1 MQEHH
6 VVLGAGQVGTVIA
19 RELLARG
26 KRVRQIRRTT
36 GQGRPGIEC
45 VSGDLS
51 DLSFAETA
59 TRGATVLYD
68 CVNPAYDRW
77 QQDLPGLH
85 AGVLHAAARSGAK
98 LVQLDNLYMYGAPD
112 GPMTEESAIAPQ
124 SRKGELRARLA
135 EATLAAARRGDVRV
149 AIARAS
155 DFYGPEFLRATMF
168 GPHFYDRVLA
178 GKSALCQG
186 DPDQPHSYSY
196 GPDAGLAMI
205 ALGEAQ
211 GDDVFGQVWHLP
223 VAPAET
229 TRAMMARFA
238 TALGREIRVRHLPDW
253 VLRTAGVFAP
263 VLREVAEMTYQ
274 WKKPFV
280 LDDSAWRAR
289 FGSAVAATP
298 LNEGVAATARW
309 ALDGLKAAA

>member
-6 VVLGAGQVGTVIA
+6 IVLGAGQVGTVIA
-19 RELLARG
+19 RELVRRG
-26 KRVRQIRRTT
+26 KRVRQIRRSA
-36 GQGRPGIEC
+36 GPARPGLEC

-51 DLSFAETA
+51 DPSFAEQA

-77 QQDLPGLH
+77 SEELPGLH
-85 AGVLHAAARSGAK
+85 AGVLHAAVRSGAK
-98 LVQLDNLYMYGAPD
+98 LVQLDNLYMYGAP
-112 GPMTEESAIAPQ
+112 GHPMTEQTAIAPQ

-135 EATLAAARRGDVRV
+135 EVTLAAARRGDLRV

-186 DPDQPHSYSY
+186 DPDQLHSYTY

-205 ALGEAQ
+205 KLGEA
-211 GDDVFGQVWHLP
+211 DDVFGRVWHLP

-229 TRAMMARFA
+229 TRAVIARFGS
-238 TALGREIRVRHLPDW
+238 ALGREIRVRHLPDW

-280 LDDSAWRAR
+280 LDDGAWRAR
-289 FGSAVAATP
+289 FGSAATP
-298 LNEGVAATARW
+298 LEQGVAATVSW
-309 ALDGLKAAA
+309 ATSGLKVAA

>member
-1 MQEHH
+1 M
-6 VVLGAGQVGTVIA
+6 
-19 RELLARG
+19 
-26 KRVRQIRRTT
+26 
-36 GQGRPGIEC
+36 EC

-51 DLSFAETA
+51 DLTFAEQA

-77 QQDLPGLH
+77 SEELPGLH
-85 AGVLHAAARSGAK
+85 AGVLHAAVRSGAR

-112 GPMTEESAIAPQ
+112 GPMNEQTAIAPQ

-155 DFYGPEFLRATMF
+155 DFYGPGFLRATMF

-186 DPDQPHSYSY
+186 DPDQLHSYTY

-205 ALGEAQ
+205 QLGEA
-211 GDDVFGQVWHLP
+211 DDVFGRVWHLP

-229 TRAMMARFA
+229 TRAVMARFA
-238 TALGREIRVRHLPDW
+238 STLGREIRIRHLPDW

-289 FGSAVAATP
+289 FGTAATP
-298 LNEGVAATARW
+298 LEQGVAATVRW
-309 ALDGLKAAA
+309 ATSGLQVAA

>member
-1 MQEHH
+1 MEEHH
-6 VVLGAGQVGTVIA
+6 IVLGAGQVGSVIA
-19 RELLARG
+19 RELVRRG
-26 KRVRQIRRTT
+26 KCVRQIRRS
-36 GQGRPGIEC
+36 QGSSVAGIEC

-51 DLSFAETA
+51 DLQFAEQA

-77 QQDLPGLH
+77 PEELPGLH
-85 AGVLHAAARSGAK
+85 RGVLHAAARSGAK

-112 GPMTEESAIAPQ
+112 TPMTEDTPIAPC
-124 SRKGELRARLA
+124 SRKGELRARLS

-155 DFYGPEFLRATMF
+155 DFYGPGFLRATMF

-186 DPDQPHSYSY
+186 DPDQPHSYTY
-196 GPDAGLAMI
+196 GHDAALAMI
-205 ALGEAQ
+205 RLGEA
-211 GDDVFGQVWHLP
+211 DDVFGRVWHLP
-223 VAPAET
+223 VAPAEP
-229 TRAMMARFA
+229 TRALMRRFA
-238 TALGREIRVRHLPDW
+238 AGIGREIRIQRLPDW
-253 VLRTAGVFAP
+253 VLRTAGLFAP

-280 LDDSAWRAR
+280 LDDSAFRAR
-289 FGSAVAATP
+289 FGCAATT
-298 LNEGVAATARW
+298 LDDGVASTARW
-309 ALDGLKAAA
+309 AITTQRMPVAA